1 MRIFFKTFSTMLA
14 ASMLLGCQESD
25 SPDSKPE
32 LSVDGTEYTMPA
44 EGGSVSVKIS
54 SNCYWDVTAEDPDGK
69 PVGWI
74 TTNLTKGSGSDVL
87 EITAGA
93 NIKTERRVALV
104 KVETP
109 AEGVK
114 GCEITVTQAAGE
126 VALTSGYS
134 FPICQ
139 TIDIDNP
146 ESRTLANAV
155 ITGNECQFK
164 DGMILS
170 CTGAEAS
177 TSLECPSH
185 TQPTGGTDADRA
197 IHRSIR
203 FDNFAKGESILISVP
218 VKDALSGDLR
228 LMMGARA
235 ASFTKAGWSY
245 YWSSDG
251 EKWNQIDVQN
261 ATTPG
266 SDAVWNNLYFTIK
279 PEEAIPAGGTLHFSM
294 TADAERSKTYVC
306 ISNAI
311 CIFPAEASKSTLPQM
326 DDNKL
331 AFTNGFDDLIK
342 SEASYPEL
350 LPFNLMASATS
361 GYASNYK
368 SFNNQYLPDRA
379 YEAISSASGC
389 YERPGFLQVG
399 YYDESLWTRQCIGT
413 YKVLIGERLKQMGV
427 SSADARLSLKVG
439 LYKDARGYDPLAKV
453 TVTVGEDTYPL
464 ETTIGT
470 MKECTIDIKNLTQA
484 SVIAIS
490 TPKLTEEELAASG
503 RGENAANL
511 QDYRF
516 YIDDIKLELTEVHS
530 RGASGNGG
538 NEDFNN
544 GGSYKW

>member
-1 MRIFFKTFSTMLA
+1 MLA

-74 TTNLTKGSGSDVL
+74 TTNLTKGRGSDVL

-185 TQPTGGTDADRA
+185 IQPTGGTDADRA

-235 ASFTKAGWSY
+235 LPSQRPDGHITGARTERNGTRLTCRTRRLRDRTLYGTTSISQ
-245 YWSSDG
+245 SSR
-251 EKWNQIDVQN
+251 KRRF
-261 ATTPG
+261 
-266 SDAVWNNLYFTIK
+266 L
-279 PEEAIPAGGTLHFSM
+279 PEAP
-294 TADAERSKTYVC
+294 Y
-306 ISNAI
+306 
-311 CIFPAEASKSTLPQM
+311 
-326 DDNKL
+326 
-331 AFTNGFDDLIK
+331 
-342 SEASYPEL
+342 
-350 LPFNLMASATS
+350 TS
-361 GYASNYK
+361 G
-368 SFNNQYLPDRA
+368 
-379 YEAISSASGC
+379 
-389 YERPGFLQVG
+389 
-399 YYDESLWTRQCIGT
+399 
-413 YKVLIGERLKQMGV
+413 
-427 SSADARLSLKVG
+427 
-439 LYKDARGYDPLAKV
+439 
-453 TVTVGEDTYPL
+453 
-464 ETTIGT
+464 
-470 MKECTIDIKNLTQA
+470 
-484 SVIAIS
+484 
-490 TPKLTEEELAASG
+490 
-503 RGENAANL
+503 
-511 QDYRF
+511 
-516 YIDDIKLELTEVHS
+516 
-530 RGASGNGG
+530 
-538 NEDFNN
+538 
-544 GGSYKW
+544 